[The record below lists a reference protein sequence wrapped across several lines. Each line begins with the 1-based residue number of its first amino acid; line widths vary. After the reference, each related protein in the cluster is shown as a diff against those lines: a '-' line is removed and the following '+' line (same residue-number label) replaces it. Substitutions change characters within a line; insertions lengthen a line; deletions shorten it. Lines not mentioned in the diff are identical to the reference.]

1 MEGRINW
8 RARYGSVD
16 TSGSLTI
23 LENTFLSRDN
33 IYIYI
38 YKKEKT
44 SLVTGVSKGA
54 AAHRWDRKM
63 ANDCR
68 EEKSYVSLD
77 PSFLKKLSLTTVR
90 IHDTLSFFFRT
101 GVWSFWG
108 RGKGKAIDIYGS

>member
-38 YKKEKT
+38 YKKEK
-44 SLVTGVSKGA
+44 
-54 AAHRWDRKM
+54 HR
-63 ANDCR
+63 
-68 EEKSYVSLD
+68 
-77 PSFLKKLSLTTVR
+77 
-90 IHDTLSFFFRT
+90 
-101 GVWSFWG
+101 
-108 RGKGKAIDIYGS
+108 